1 MVVGPTMVCGYPP
14 FCNQILVD
22 LFDRIVYGP
31 SDIPFSDDYAKPI
44 AMTKE
49 DIQRVEDAYIATVE
63 RCKQIGFDFIE
74 IHAAHG
80 YLLTSFLSP
89 ITNNRTDEFG
99 GQSLENRMRWPLR
112 LIKRI
117 REAWSDKPLF
127 VRISG
132 TEWAGDERDEHGN
145 WLSWGLEQ
153 SKIFTKEVQKI
164 GVDLIDVSSGGN
176 YPKQEIPTAP
186 GYQVRPIPRSMTEI
200 RSNFASP
207 AFIGSPRRWYQE
219 GRSGDQ
225 GRRRRTDLR
234 RKTSQRLPGGR
245 QGRRHL
251 PWPRVFE
258 GPPLRPEGCSGAWSS
273 SQLCSAISTRLDAFV
288 EASIPE
294 FFVILLY
301 NVPAHF
307 YL

>member
-1 MVVGPTMVCGYPP
+1 
-14 FCNQILVD
+14 
-22 LFDRIVYGP
+22 
-31 SDIPFSDDYAKPI
+31 
-44 AMTKE
+44 MTKE

-89 ITNNRTDEFG
+89 ITNNRADEFG

-132 TEWAGDERDEHGN
+132 TEWAGDEQDEHGN
-145 WLSWGLEQ
+145 WFSWGLEQ
-153 SKIFTKEVQKI
+153 SKIFAKELQRI

-176 YPKQEIPTAP
+176 YPKQEIPTTP
-186 GYQVRPIPRSMTEI
+186 GYQVCLIPRSAMEI
-200 RSNFASP
+200 QSNYVSL
-207 AFIGSPRRWYQE
+207 FIGSPRRWRQE

-225 GRRRRTDLR
+225 GWHRRTHLR
-234 RKTSQRLPGGR
+234 RKTSQRLFGGR

-251 PWPRVFE
+251 PGPRVFE
-258 GPPLRPEGCSGAWSS
+258 GPPLRSEGCAGAWSS

-288 EASIPE
+288 EVSIPE
-294 FFVILLY
+294 FFVMLL
-301 NVPAHF
+301 
-307 YL
+307 